1 MVLECNDHKM
11 GQGEVNRMKVTK
23 YSDIKMGQS
32 AEVVHTVTEKDIQV
46 FGDLSG
52 DYNPLHFNEDW
63 AKTTMFR
70 GRIAHGILTAA
81 FISTAIGMHLPGPG
95 TIYMSQSMRFLGP
108 VRIGDTITARV
119 EVVMLNDEKERIT
132 LKTTCTNQEGKVVMD
147 GEALVTLMK
156 VV

>member
-1 MVLECNDHKM
+1 
-11 GQGEVNRMKVTK
+11 MKVTK

-52 DYNPLHFNEDW
+52 DYNPLHFNEEW
-63 AKTTMFR
+63 AKTTMFG

-119 EVVMLNDEKERIT
+119 EVVMLNDEKERVT
-132 LKTTCTNQEGKVVMD
+132 LKTTCTNQAGKVVMD

-156 VV
+156 VS

>member
-1 MVLECNDHKM
+1 
-11 GQGEVNRMKVTK
+11 
-23 YSDIKMGQS
+23 MGQS
-32 AEVVHTVTEKDIQV
+32 AEMVHTVTEEDIKK

-52 DYNPLHFNEDW
+52 DYNPLHFNEEW

-81 FISTAIGMHLPGPG
+81 YISAAIGMHLPGPG
-95 TIYMSQSMRFLGP
+95 TIYMSQSMRFMGP

-119 EVVMLNDEKERIT
+119 EVISLNDEKQRVT
-132 LKTTCTNQEGKVVMD
+132 LKTTCTNQEEKVVLD

-156 VV
+156 SD

>member
-1 MVLECNDHKM
+1 
-11 GQGEVNRMKVTK
+11 MKVSK

-32 AEVVHTVTEKDIQV
+32 AEVAHTITEEDIQT
-46 FGDLSG
+46 FGNLSG
-52 DYNPLHFNEDW
+52 DFNPLHFDEEW
-63 AKTTMFR
+63 AKKTMFE

-95 TIYMSQSMRFLGP
+95 TIYMGQSMRFLVP

-119 EVVMLNDEKERIT
+119 EVVKLNDEKHRVT
-132 LKTTCTNQEGKVVMD
+132 LQTTCTNQDGKMVLD

-156 VV
+156 M

>member
-1 MVLECNDHKM
+1 
-11 GQGEVNRMKVTK
+11 MKVTK

-32 AEVVHTVTEKDIQV
+32 AEVIHTVTEKDIQV

-63 AKTTMFR
+63 AKTTMFG

-81 FISTAIGMHLPGPG
+81 FISAAIGMHLPGPG

>member
-1 MVLECNDHKM
+1 MQMN
-11 GQGEVNRMKVTK
+11 VTK

-32 AEVVHTVTEKDIQV
+32 AEIVHKITEQDIKT
-46 FGDLSG
+46 FGDLIG
-52 DYNPLHFNEDW
+52 DYNPLHFDEEW
-63 AKTTMFR
+63 ARTTMFG

-81 FISTAIGMHLPGPG
+81 FISAAIGMYLPGPG

-119 EVVMLNDEKERIT
+119 EVVNLNDEKERVT
-132 LKTTCTNQEGKVVMD
+132 LKTTCTNQDGKIILD

-156 VV
+156 MK

>member
-1 MVLECNDHKM
+1 MVLECHDHQM
-11 GQGEVNRMKVTK
+11 GQGEMNEMKVTK

-32 AEVVHTVTEKDIQV
+32 AEVVHTITKKDIQV

-63 AKTTMFR
+63 AKTTMFG
-70 GRIAHGILTAA
+70 GRIAHGILTVS
-81 FISTAIGMHLPGPG
+81 FISAAIGMHLPGPG

-119 EVVMLNDEKERIT
+119 EVVLLNDEKERVT
-132 LKTTCTNQEGKVVMD
+132 LKTTCTNQDGKIVMD

-156 VV
+156 MD

>member
-1 MVLECNDHKM
+1 
-11 GQGEVNRMKVTK
+11 MKVTK

-32 AEVVHTVTEKDIQV
+32 ADVVHTVTEQDIQV

-52 DYNPLHFNEDW
+52 DYNPLHFDQRW
-63 AKTTMFR
+63 ARKTMFG
-70 GRIAHGILTAA
+70 GRIAHGLLTAS

-108 VRIGDTITARV
+108 VRINDTITARV
-119 EVVMLNDEKERIT
+119 EVVLLNDEKERVT
-132 LKTTCTNQEGKVVMD
+132 LRTTCTNQDGRVVLD

-156 VV
+156 MD

>member
-1 MVLECNDHKM
+1 M
-11 GQGEVNRMKVTK
+11 GKGEVNQMEVTK

-32 AEVVHTVTEKDIQV
+32 AEVIHTVTEKDIQV

>member
-1 MVLECNDHKM
+1 MEI
-11 GQGEVNRMKVTK
+11 TK

-32 AEVVHTVTEKDIQV
+32 AEVVHTVTENDIQV

-119 EVVMLNDEKERIT
+119 EVVKLNDEKERIT
-132 LKTTCTNQEGKVVMD
+132 LKTTCINQEGKVILD

-156 VV
+156 VT

>member
-1 MVLECNDHKM
+1 ME
-11 GQGEVNRMKVTK
+11 VTK

-52 DYNPLHFNEDW
+52 DYNPLHFNEEW
-63 AKTTMFR
+63 AKTTMFG

-132 LKTTCTNQEGKVVMD
+132 LKTTCTNQEDKVVMD

-156 VV
+156 VS

>member
-1 MVLECNDHKM
+1 
-11 GQGEVNRMKVTK
+11 MKVTK

-32 AEVVHTVTEKDIQV
+32 AEVAHTITEEDIQT
-46 FGDLSG
+46 FGNLSG
-52 DYNPLHFNEDW
+52 DFNPLHFDEEW
-63 AKTTMFR
+63 AKKTMFE

-95 TIYMSQSMRFLGP
+95 TIYMGQSMRFLVP

-119 EVVMLNDEKERIT
+119 EVVKLNDEKQRVT
-132 LKTTCTNQEGKVVMD
+132 LQTTCTNQDGKMVLD

-156 VV
+156 M

>member
-1 MVLECNDHKM
+1 M

-52 DYNPLHFNEDW
+52 DYNPLHFNEEW
-63 AKTTMFR
+63 AKTTMFG

-119 EVVMLNDEKERIT
+119 EVVMLNDEKERVT
-132 LKTTCTNQEGKVVMD
+132 LKTTCTNQAGKVVMD

-156 VV
+156 VS